1 MKALLKSG
9 KPKQLVNIL
18 NGKASLLITKSIPK
32 DFVGWVYLYCTKA
45 KPYLYKG
52 GYRAFHTLDRTNPFN
67 YIWSLNNKKYT
78 LDLQNGKVVAR
89 FWFDDY
95 IEIKMEKEY
104 VSNWLTPYV
113 YRYNVPQELLNKMCL
128 TNKQL
133 EDYSPDI
140 KGNDVYDMK
149 LPTLY
154 AWHIKNLEI
163 FDKPK
168 ELREFCKVGYNE
180 QINRLEF
187 YKEQSE
193 SYPSDIMVVVGD
205 SEELIYERHKITKAP
220 QNYCY
225 CEVIE

>member
-1 MKALLKSG
+1 MKAILKSV

-45 KPYLYKG
+45 KPYLTRIYDEICL
-52 GYRAFHTLDRTNPFN
+52 T
-67 YIWSLNNKKYT
+67 KYT
-78 LDLQNGKVVAR
+78 CKKSPSGNVQMLNGKVVAR

-154 AWHIKNLEI
+154 AWYIKNLEI

-168 ELREFCKVGYNE
+168 ELSVFCKVGYNE